1 MVTSIL
7 LKVKLYAYFEMV
19 LHLSSYLRG
28 YDYILPNTP
37 FISFCLHTYSIKKYA
52 FVELVEAAKKL
63 YLTPQ
68 NYSLKLYLY
77 AGILKRTALRI

>member
-1 MVTSIL
+1 MHIL
-7 LKVKLYAYFEMV
+7 KCS
-19 LHLSSYLRG
+19 LHLYNYFRG

-63 YLTPQ
+63 YLTAQ
-68 NYSLKLYLY
+68 KNSLKLYQC
-77 AGILKRTALRI
+77 AGIPRRPALWI

>member
-37 FISFCLHTYSIKKYA
+37 FISFCLHTYSIKKYC
-52 FVELVEAAKKL
+52 FVDLVESAKKL
-63 YLTPQ
+63 DLSPQ
-68 NYSLKLYLY
+68 K
-77 AGILKRTALRI
+77 